1 MEKQL
6 VLITGM
12 SGAGKTS
19 AMNALSDLGY
29 NCIDNY
35 PKELLPALENL
46 LENNDPAYDRLALSA
61 SSQDYVDFMNF
72 FDNLKRPL
80 QVVFVN
86 ASDEELLLRYRFTR
100 RMHPLLLHGQAST
113 LEEAIELERDSFKV
127 LEENMKDTLHVDT
140 TRLTPQALVNALKP
154 YFKNTNEPEFAIT
167 FQSFGFKNGLP
178 LDADIVIDVRCLPNP
193 FYEPELK
200 QLTGNDEKVYKYVME
215 RQETRDYVERLKN
228 YLDFVFESY
237 RSQNKN
243 HMIVAIGCTGGQHR
257 SVSVCNWL
265 YDHYKDG
272 YKTFRFHRDAPTHKG
287 EKVAWKTS
295 L

>member
-29 NCIDNY
+29 TCIDNY

-46 LENNDPAYDRLALSA
+46 LENNDPTYDRLALTA

-80 QVVFVN
+80 QVIFVN

-100 RMHPLLLHGQAST
+100 RMHPLLLRHQAST
-113 LEEAIELERDSFKV
+113 LEEAIELERDSFKD

-140 TRLTPQALVNALKP
+140 TRLTPQALVNTLKP
-154 YFKNTNEPEFAIT
+154 YFKSKSEPEFAIT

-178 LDADIVIDVRCLPNP
+178 LDADIVIDVRSLPNP

-200 QLTGNDEKVYKYVME
+200 KLTGNDEKVYQYVME
-215 RQETRDYVERLKN
+215 RQETRDYIDRLKN

-265 YDHYKDG
+265 YDHYKKD
-272 YKTFRFHRDAPTHKG
+272 YKTFRFHRDAPK
-287 EKVAWKTS
+287 EAK
-295 L
+295 

>member
-19 AMNALSDLGY
+19 AMNALADLGY

-35 PKELLPALENL
+35 PKELLPALEGL
-46 LENNDPAYDRLALSA
+46 IEGGDPQYDRLALSA
-61 SSQDYVDFMNF
+61 SSQDYVDFVNF

-80 QVVFVN
+80 QVVFVD

-100 RMHPLLLHGQAST
+100 RMHPLLINNSAST
-113 LEEAIELERDSFKV
+113 LEEAIELERDSFKD
-127 LEENMKDTLHVDT
+127 LEENMKDTLHLDT
-140 TRLTPQALVNALKP
+140 TRLTPQALVNTLKP
-154 YFKNTNEPEFAIT
+154 YFKIPTEPEFAIT
-167 FQSFGFKNGLP
+167 FQSFGFKHGLP
-178 LDADIVIDVRCLPNP
+178 MDADIVIDVRSLPNP

-200 QLTGNDEKVYKYVME
+200 KLTGNDEKVYQYVME
-215 RQETRDYVERLKN
+215 REETREYVSRLKN
-228 YLDFVFESY
+228 YLDFVFDSY

-243 HMIVAIGCTGGQHR
+243 HMIVAVGCTGGQHR

-265 YDHYKDG
+265 FDHYKSD
-272 YKTFRFHRDAPTHKG
+272 YKTYKFHRDLVRRND
-287 EKVAWKTS
+287 VA
-295 L
+295 

>member
-19 AMNALSDLGY
+19 AMNALADLGY

-35 PKELLPALENL
+35 PKELLPALEGL
-46 LENNDPAYDRLALSA
+46 IEGGDPQYDRLALSA
-61 SSQDYVDFMNF
+61 SSQDYVDFVNF

-80 QVVFVN
+80 QVVFVD

-100 RMHPLLLHGQAST
+100 RMHPLLINNSAST
-113 LEEAIELERDSFKV
+113 LEEAIELERDSFKD
-127 LEENMKDTLHVDT
+127 LEENMKDTLHLDT
-140 TRLTPQALVNALKP
+140 TRLTPQALVNTLKP
-154 YFKNTNEPEFAIT
+154 YFKSPTEPKFAIT
-167 FQSFGFKNGLP
+167 FQSFGFKHGLP
-178 LDADIVIDVRCLPNP
+178 MDADIVIDVRSLPNP

-200 QLTGNDEKVYKYVME
+200 KLTGNDEKVYQYVME
-215 RQETRDYVERLKN
+215 REETREYVSRLKN
-228 YLDFVFESY
+228 YLDFVFDSY

-243 HMIVAIGCTGGQHR
+243 HMIVAVGCTGGQHR

-265 YDHYKDG
+265 FDHYKSD
-272 YKTFRFHRDAPTHKG
+272 YKTYKFHRDLARRND
-287 EKVAWKTS
+287 VA
-295 L
+295 

>member
-1 MEKQL
+1 MEKAEKAL

-19 AMNALSDLGY
+19 AMNALADLGY

-35 PKELLPALENL
+35 PKELLPALEQL
-46 LENNDPAYDRLALSA
+46 MESGDPQYDRLALSA

-72 FDNLKRPL
+72 FDTLKRPL
-80 QVVFVN
+80 QVVFVD

-100 RMHPLLLHGQAST
+100 RMHPLLVHNEAST
-113 LEEAIELERDSFKV
+113 LEEAIELERDSFRS
-127 LEENMKDTLHVDT
+127 LEENMKDTLHLDT
-140 TRLTPQALVNALKP
+140 TRLTPQALVNVLKP
-154 YFKNTNEPEFAIT
+154 YFKSQTEPEFAIT
-167 FQSFGFKNGLP
+167 FQSFGFKHGLP
-178 LDADIVIDVRCLPNP
+178 MDADIVIDVRCLPNP
-193 FYEPELK
+193 FYEAGLK
-200 QLTGNDEKVYKYVME
+200 KLTGNDERVYKYVMDRE
-215 RQETRDYVERLKN
+215 ETREYVKRLSS

-265 YDHYKDG
+265 YDHYKDE
-272 YKTFRFHRDAPTHKG
+272 YKTFKSHRDLDLRND
-287 EKVAWKTS
+287 VA
-295 L
+295 